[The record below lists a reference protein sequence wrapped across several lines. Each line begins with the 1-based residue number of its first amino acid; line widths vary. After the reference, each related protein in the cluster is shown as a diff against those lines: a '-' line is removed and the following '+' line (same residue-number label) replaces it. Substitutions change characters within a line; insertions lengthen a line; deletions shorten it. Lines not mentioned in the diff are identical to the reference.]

1 MLKKA
6 GSEEIELTNMAN
18 ENHIQVSFCFI
29 YIVFNHMSI
38 FLSSKCTDRKVGLY
52 KSMYNNK
59 KKLQAQAVSTILD
72 L

>member
-1 MLKKA
+1 
-6 GSEEIELTNMAN
+6 
-18 ENHIQVSFCFI
+18 
-29 YIVFNHMSI
+29 
-38 FLSSKCTDRKVGLY
+38 LSSNCTDRKVGLY